1 VSHRSTPF
9 YVQGVQDTAQ
19 TPFKHARALPRPRA
33 WPPCLPPHTRV
44 SASAPSDSPRTGTA
58 SVPLLTQKCCRQTV
72 CSDQRES
79 VVRLSSRK
87 VPRPRPPA
95 GSSSRKPPP
104 NVCPAS
110 AARFTD
116 KMTQDRNMPLLRS
129 VAFLA
134 DNNWA
139 VPLDTPLIS
148 SVSSASETSRRSSR
162 SRNKMKNVPHVRRKW
177 FCVRPPLA
185 KRCSPTTSCVHRVS
199 ELHSPLHG
207 IALRLHVATRHA
219 SCCSIAMLFSRN
231 SKKLHLSSRNRNLD
245 RRKCGASRPVL
256 SHRSW

>member
-110 AARFTD
+110 AARSTE

-134 DNNWA
+134 ENNWT
-139 VPLDTPLIS
+139 VPLGTPLIS
-148 SVSSASETSRRSSR
+148 SASSASETSRRSSR
-162 SRNKMKNVPHVRRKW
+162 MLEL
-177 FCVRPPLA
+177 PLWREGGA
-185 KRCSPTTSCVHRVS
+185 K
-199 ELHSPLHG
+199 
-207 IALRLHVATRHA
+207 I
-219 SCCSIAMLFSRN
+219 
-231 SKKLHLSSRNRNLD
+231 RNLSHE
-245 RRKCGASRPVL
+245 RSTPAYTVARIFASDNL
-256 SHRSW
+256 SGGVCWG